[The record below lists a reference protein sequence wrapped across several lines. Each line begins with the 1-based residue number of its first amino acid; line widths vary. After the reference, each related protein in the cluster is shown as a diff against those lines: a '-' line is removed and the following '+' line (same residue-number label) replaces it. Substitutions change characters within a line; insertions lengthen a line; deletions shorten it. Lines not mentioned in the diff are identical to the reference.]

1 MSPGTPRTVLLV
13 EDNPEDR
20 AIIRRMLRES
30 EVGFEIAEYETGAD
44 ALRAAREA
52 PPSCILLDHRL
63 PDMDGI
69 QFLERLADEEGLP
82 PVPVVMLTGL
92 DDADRAGDALG
103 RGAQDYIVKG
113 TLTALGL
120 RRAVENA
127 IEKFGI
133 TRELIDK
140 RAIVELRNRQLESVR
155 DELERNLEELAEAT
169 RTKDRFMAV
178 MSHEMRT
185 PLNAVLGYADLLE
198 MGIGGAMSESQK
210 DYVERIRVGS
220 RHLLDLINDVLD
232 LARADARG
240 LDLDLRPVDAVAVAE
255 EVVSLLES
263 QAESKG
269 ILLTLEP
276 CESDIPLVLAD
287 LQRLRQIVTNLIGNA
302 IKFTERGSITV
313 SCRIVDR
320 RVEIVV
326 ADTGIGIE
334 SGAQEQIF
342 TEFFQADGDLT
353 RRQGGSGLGLS
364 ISQRLARLMDGD
376 ITVES
381 HEGSGSRF
389 TLSLPHAPEGSIQ
402 RADDVADR
410 ERRRTPE
417 VPAEQIPDVADQ
429 AVVVAYGESGDAL
442 VELGQR
448 VHHGVR
454 LVWTT
459 EVDRVPELARE
470 ERASLVVIDI
480 ACHGGAGWNA
490 AHALREDPELSS
502 LPLLLLPCIPLP
514 DSDDAATGLDL
525 GWVTLVPKPFTH
537 DQLTRAVRSATR
549 GVDRTVDRR
558 VEVLIVDDDP
568 DSRRV
573 ASKFLHTEEVHVR
586 EAEDGESALH
596 DMRRRPP
603 DVVVLDLMM
612 PVLDGFGV
620 LAAMRADPLLTGIP
634 VVVLS
639 AKSLSEAERKFLA
652 RSAVRV
658 LQKGEHR
665 LSDVATLV
673 LRAAV
678 GAGSTARR
686 D

>member
-1 MSPGTPRTVLLV
+1 MSPGTVRTVLLV

-30 EVGFEIAEYETGAD
+30 EGAFVVAEVETGED
-44 ALRAAREA
+44 ALRSAQAES
-52 PPSCILLDHRL
+52 PVCILLDNQL
-63 PDMDGI
+63 PDMDGLR
-69 QFLERLADEEGLP
+69 FLERLADDEGLP

-92 DDADRAGDALG
+92 DDSGSAGAALG
-103 RGAQDYIVKG
+103 KGAQDYLVKG

-127 IEKFGI
+127 IEKFSI

-140 RAIVELRNRQLESVR
+140 RAIVELRNRQLEAVR
-155 DELERNLEELAEAT
+155 EELERNLEELGEAT

-198 MGIGGAMSESQK
+198 MGIGGPMSDSQK

-240 LDLDLRPVDAVAVAE
+240 LDLDLRPVDTVAVAE

-263 QAESKG
+263 QADAKG
-269 ILLTLEP
+269 IQLTLQP
-276 CESDIPLVLAD
+276 CEHDLPLVQAD
-287 LQRLRQIVTNLIGNA
+287 LRRLRQIVTNLIGNA

-326 ADTGIGIE
+326 EDTGIGIDVE
-334 SGAQEQIF
+334 AQGQIF
-342 TEFFQADGDLT
+342 TEFYQADGDLT
-353 RRQGGSGLGLS
+353 RRRGGSGLGLA
-364 ISQRLARLMDGD
+364 ISQRLAALMEGD
-376 ITVES
+376 INVES
-381 HEGSGSRF
+381 YRGRGSRF

-402 RADDVADR
+402 RADDVAAR
-410 ERRRTPE
+410 ARRRVPE
-417 VPAEQIPDVADQ
+417 PVPDPIKPADQ
-429 AVVVAYGESGDAL
+429 AVVVAYGESRDAL
-442 VELGQR
+442 HELGQR
-448 VHHGVR
+448 VHHGVQ

-459 EVDRVPELARE
+459 DVDRVADLARE
-470 ERASLVVIDI
+470 KRAALVAIDI
-480 ACHGGAGWNA
+480 ACNGGAGWSA
-490 AHALREDPELSS
+490 AHALREDADLSS
-502 LPLLLLPCIPLP
+502 IPVLLLPCIPLP
-514 DSDDAATGLDL
+514 ESDQAGDGLDL

-549 GVDRTVDRR
+549 GGDRPDDRR
-558 VEVLIVDDDP
+558 LEVLIVDDDP

-573 ASKFLHTEEVHVR
+573 ASKFLHTGAVHVR

-639 AKSLSEAERKFLA
+639 AKSLSEAERRFLA
-652 RSAVRV
+652 RSTVRV

-665 LSDVATLV
+665 LSDVAALV

-678 GAGSTARR
+678 GAVSPARGE
-686 D
+686 

>member
-13 EDNPEDR
+13 EDSPEDR

-30 EVGFEIAEYETGAD
+30 EGGFVVSEVETGAD
-44 ALRAAREA
+44 ALRAAQAE
-52 PPSCILLDHRL
+52 PPVCILLDHHL
-63 PDMDGI
+63 PDMDGLR
-69 QFLERLADEEGLP
+69 FLEGLADDEGLP

-92 DDADRAGDALG
+92 DDAGSAGAALG
-103 RGAQDYIVKG
+103 NGAQDFLVKG

-127 IEKFGI
+127 IEKFAI

-155 DELERNLEELAEAT
+155 EELERNLEELGEAT

-198 MGIGGAMSESQK
+198 MGIGGPMSDSQK

-263 QAESKG
+263 QADAKG
-269 ILLTLEP
+269 IQLTLRP
-276 CESDIPLVLAD
+276 CEDHLALVQAD
-287 LQRLRQIVTNLIGNA
+287 LRRLRQIVTNLIGNA

-313 SCRIVDR
+313 SCRVVDR
-320 RVEIVV
+320 RVEIIVE
-326 ADTGIGIE
+326 DTGIGIDTE
-334 SGAQEQIF
+334 AQEQIF
-342 TEFFQADGDLT
+342 TEFYQADGDLT
-353 RRQGGSGLGLS
+353 RRRGGSGLGLA
-364 ISQRLARLMDGD
+364 ISQRLAALMDGE
-376 ITVES
+376 IKVES
-381 HEGSGSRF
+381 YRGRGSRF

-402 RADDVADR
+402 RAEDVAAHADR
-410 ERRRTPE
+410 RLPE
-417 VPAEQIPDVADQ
+417 PVPDPIEPVEQ
-429 AVVVAYGESGDAL
+429 AVVVAYGESRDAL
-442 VELGQR
+442 HELGQR
-448 VHHGVR
+448 VHHGVQ

-459 EVDRVPELARE
+459 EVERVPELARE
-470 ERASLVVIDI
+470 KRAALVAIDI
-480 ACHGGAGWNA
+480 ACDGGAGWNA
-490 AHALREDPELSS
+490 AHALREDPELAAI
-502 LPLLLLPCIPLP
+502 PVLLLPCIPLP
-514 DSDDAATGLDL
+514 ESDKAGDGLDL

-549 GVDRTVDRR
+549 GGDRPDDRR
-558 VEVLIVDDDP
+558 LEVLIVDDDP

-573 ASKFLHTEEVHVR
+573 ASKFLHTGAVHVR

-639 AKSLSEAERKFLA
+639 AKSLSEAERRFLA
-652 RSAVRV
+652 RSTVRV

-665 LSDVATLV
+665 LSDVAALV

-678 GAGSTARR
+678 GAVPPARG